1 LKLLLTLKPFGSN
14 LILIEKHE
22 KGQSRYNYLFDYDDD
37 EEMLSH
43 KRVWVIKKLKER
55 RNEKV
60 NTKKH
65 HCIEDNS
72 QLFTKC
78 MNNFIMEQLNCRLP
92 WLQAGGYT
100 GNYHRAILGVILGAI
115 YGECNFGTWG

>member
-1 LKLLLTLKPFGSN
+1 LTLKPFGSN
-14 LILIEKHE
+14 LFFIEKHE
-22 KGQSRYNYLFDYDDD
+22 KGQSRYNYMFDFNYDV
-37 EEMLSH
+37 EILSH
-43 KRVWVIKKLKER
+43 RRGVYVIKDLKKR

-78 MNNFIMEQLNCRLP
+78 MNNFIMERLNCRLA
-92 WLQAGGYT
+92 WLQVGGYT
-100 GNYHRAILGVILGAI
+100 GNYHRAILEAI
-115 YGECNFGTWG
+115 WEYMFMGTNCS

>member
-1 LKLLLTLKPFGSN
+1 MFDF
-14 LILIEKHE
+14 
-22 KGQSRYNYLFDYDDD
+22 NYDV
-37 EEMLSH
+37 EILSH
-43 KRVWVIKKLKER
+43 RRGVYVIKDLKKR

-78 MNNFIMEQLNCRLP
+78 MNNFIMERLNCRLP
-92 WLQAGGYT
+92 WLQVGGYT
-100 GNYHRAILGVILGAI
+100 GNYHNLGVHVYGSDFGSNLWSMQFWDLGVILVETRDVGRECGSI
-115 YGECNFGTWG
+115 YIYEQY